1 MESLLSSEALAEL
14 AATVGPEHCLTAPDQ
29 RSEFE
34 QNVTGLSRKIAALVR
49 PASTRE
55 VQQIVAIAS
64 KYRFHLYPFSRGC
77 NWGLGSRLPVRDG
90 ACLVDLSRMNRIR
103 EVNARHR
110 YAIVEPGV
118 TQQQLYEY
126 IQQNNL
132 PLVLNVIGSGS
143 GTSMLG
149 NALERGIGYFAS
161 RAGSLSGLEV
171 VLGNGTVM
179 RTGFG
184 DESKSALTHIYKYGI
199 GPGLDGLFYQSNFG
213 IVTAGGI
220 ELLPRQPASCSVIAK
235 IETAARL
242 PALVNALG
250 ELRRN
255 ETIRMVTHIGNYN
268 RTFDT
273 LAPLIYEALGE
284 GRTRE
289 EAEALLAAEGFGP
302 WSAICSVAGDREQL
316 RHSVRAIRAAL
327 KGIAKVDVM
336 DDARFAAAERM
347 LKRLSFLPSM
357 RRKALVLRAVKPVY
371 GLSQGIPTDEAIRAL
386 YWGAGVEAPAG
397 APGNPD
403 HSAAGYLYM
412 LPLFPLDGD
421 VAAKIVAEAERR
433 AAAAGL
439 HPAMTLNIIDE
450 RCLELVLSISFPRN
464 QSDRVRA
471 AHDYVEQL
479 LDAYEAMGYRPYRV
493 GIQQMGRVVKEGDP
507 FWETARAIKRALDP
521 NNIIAPGRYSL
532 E

>member
-1 MESLLSSEALAEL
+1 MDSMLSADALTEL
-14 AATVGPEHCLTAPDQ
+14 ATIVGPAHCLSGAEQ
-29 RSEFE
+29 LAEFE
-34 QNVTGLSRKIAALVR
+34 QNVTGLSRRIAAVVR

-55 VQQIVAIAS
+55 VQRVVAAANQ
-64 KYRFHLYPFSRGC
+64 YRFHLFPFSRGC

-110 YAIVEPGV
+110 YAVVEPGV
-118 TQQQLYEY
+118 TQQQLYDH
-126 IQQNNL
+126 IQKNNL
-132 PLVLNVIGSGS
+132 PLILNVIGSGS

-161 RAGSLSGLEV
+161 RAGTLSGLEV

-184 DESKSALTHIYKYGI
+184 DESNSALTHIYKYGI

-220 ELLPRQPASCSVIAK
+220 ELLPRQPAACSVIAK
-235 IETAARL
+235 IESADRL
-242 PALVNALG
+242 SALVDALG

-255 ETIRMVTHIGNYN
+255 EIIRMVTHIGNYN

-289 EAEALLAAEGFGP
+289 AAEALLAAEGFGP
-302 WSAICSVAGDREQL
+302 WSAICSVAGDRAQV
-316 RHSVRAIRAAL
+316 RHAVRAIRAAL
-327 KGIAKVDVM
+327 SGIATVDVM
-336 DDARFAAAERM
+336 DDARFDAAERI
-347 LKRLSFLPSM
+347 LKRLSFLPAM

-371 GLSQGIPTDEAIRAL
+371 GLSQGIPTDEALRAL
-386 YWGAGVEAPAG
+386 HWGAGLEPPRG
-397 APGNPD
+397 QPGNPD
-403 HSAAGYLYM
+403 LSAAGYLYM
-412 LPLFPLDGD
+412 LPLFPLDGN
-421 VAAKIVAEAERR
+421 VAARIVAEAERR
-433 AAAAGL
+433 ATAL
-439 HPAMTLNIIDE
+439 KIKPAMTLNIIDE
-450 RCLELVLSISFPRN
+450 RCLELVLSVSFPRE
-464 QSDRVRA
+464 QADRVRA

-479 LDAYEAMGYRPYRV
+479 LDAFEAMGYRPYRV

-521 NNIIAPGRYSL
+521 NDVIAPGRYSL